1 MKKYYVTVP
10 NLPPFGSGYYR
21 VYGESVADV
30 KVILADAGVTKW
42 NMITDNGRD
51 VIPMYRRF
59 LMEIRRTKN

>member
-10 NLPPFGSGYYR
+10 NSPPFGSGYYR
-21 VYGESVADV
+21 VYAESVADV
-30 KVILADAGVTKW
+30 KVILQNAGVTKW

-59 LMEIRRTKN
+59 LLEIRKTKS